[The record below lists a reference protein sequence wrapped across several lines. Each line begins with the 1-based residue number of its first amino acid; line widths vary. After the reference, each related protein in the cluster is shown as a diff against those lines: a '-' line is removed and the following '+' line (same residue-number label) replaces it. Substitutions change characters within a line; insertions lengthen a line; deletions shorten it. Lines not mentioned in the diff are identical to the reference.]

1 MFGKLHLIG
10 SPIGNMSD
18 VSERLLNAFKE
29 AKYIC
34 VEDIDRFKEYCTR
47 NKFFYTAE
55 LIDICFSLNNNR
67 EKDNK
72 ERIMSL
78 LKNGEDVYIISDE
91 GMPGLADPGD
101 ILVREAIK
109 NNIDLVTSPG
119 PSTAIAA
126 ASIAN
131 ILNNFTFEGFM
142 PDKDEDRHFKF
153 KILQQSIAP
162 MIFLLHNPNN
172 RPVDKEDKIHM
183 LHTCF
188 DYDVF
193 IKECINFFG
202 EERNAI
208 FCIDLTTEK
217 QKIIRGKLK
226 ELEMYFMEN
235 KVFGNIC
242 LVVDGIL
249 NKAITI

>member
-47 NKFFYTAE
+47 NNFFYTAE

-91 GMPGLADPGD
+91 GMPSLADPGE
-101 ILVREAIK
+101 ILVKEAIK
-109 NNIDLVTSPG
+109 NNIEIVTTPG
-119 PSTAIAA
+119 PSTVVAA
-126 ASIAN
+126 ASICN
-131 ILNNFTFEGFM
+131 VLNNFIFEGFM
-142 PDKDEDRHFKF
+142 SNVNFDRHEKFKF
-153 KILQQSIAP
+153 LQTSPIP
-162 MIFLLHNPNN
+162 IIFLLHNPNT
-172 RPVDKEDKIHM
+172 RPIDSDDKIHM
-183 LHTCF
+183 IHNCF
-188 DYDVF
+188 DADVF
-193 IKECINFFG
+193 IKECISFFG
-202 EERNAI
+202 EDRHAVL
-208 FCIDLTTEK
+208 CIDLTTSK
-217 QKIIRGKLK
+217 QKVIRGLLK
-226 ELEMYFMEN
+226 DIEKHLLNN
-235 KVFGNIC
+235 KVFGNLC
-242 LVVDGIL
+242 LVVDGIT
-249 NKAITI
+249 NQKITI